1 MRHCGST
8 KYTESPNVQYILAN
22 NKQYKHFDVRK
33 PVDWS
38 VSTTEQSQNLQFV
51 LLKFFLTIAFLKLII
66 YHNRLNDKMFSDVS
80 PKRMNASTY
89 SMTFEDQ
96 CRTITANSENKKYS
110 VIEGENTV
118 RG

>member
-1 MRHCGST
+1 MKKKTARLGIDDIMRHCGST

-51 LLKFFLTIAFLKLII
+51 LLKFFF
-66 YHNRLNDKMFSDVS
+66 NNCFSKVNNLS
-80 PKRMNASTY
+80 
-89 SMTFEDQ
+89 Q
-96 CRTITANSENKKYS
+96 Q
-110 VIEGENTV
+110 IE
-118 RG
+118 